1 MFQTHIQDQL
11 KQLSHDLIEEYVKC
25 RQQSLQQPR
34 VCKSNNGN
42 IKMSVQP
49 IEVLILV
56 WTVMQRHCPHKAI
69 FRFGVLF

>member
-25 RQQSLQQPR
+25 RQQSPLLPR
-34 VCKSNNGN
+34 VFNSNNAA

-49 IEVLILV
+49 KVFLIV
-56 WTVMQRHCPHKAI
+56 IYTW
-69 FRFGVLF
+69 VLFGQLM

>member
-25 RQQSLQQPR
+25 RQQSPLLPR
-34 VCKSNNGN
+34 VFNSNNAA

-49 IEVLILV
+49 KEY
-56 WTVMQRHCPHKAI
+56 
-69 FRFGVLF
+69 